1 MGNVIQTNIAS
12 LNAQRNLFNTNNDL
26 RTSFQR
32 LSSGFRINSAKDD
45 ASGLI
50 ISNQISKQVSGLNV
64 AIRNANDGISLSQVA
79 EGALQEA
86 TNILLRMRDLSLQS
100 VSGNTTASGRQAL
113 NAEFEQLTLE
123 IGRIVSDTTFAG
135 AAVLSQ
141 AGGYSVNLQVGAEA
155 NSTDI
160 TVTIANLNQAA
171 GTGITVSAE
180 TISTAPGASQAITA
194 IDAAID
200 TIDTL
205 RGDLGAVQNRLTS
218 TINNLQNIIENSSA
232 ARSRIRDT
240 DFAVETSNLAK
251 NQVLQQAGLS
261 ILSQANASGQ
271 GILSL
276 LQG

>member
-12 LNAQRNLFNTNNDL
+12 LNAQRNLFKTNNGL
-26 RTSFQR
+26 QTTFQR

-50 ISNQISKQVSGLNV
+50 ISNQISKQVSGLQV
-64 AIRNANDGISLSQVA
+64 AIRNANDGISLAQVA

-86 TNILLRMRDLSLQS
+86 TNILLRMRDLSLQA
-100 VSGNTTASGRQAL
+100 VSGSTTTSGRTAL

-135 AAVLSQ
+135 TSILSQ

-160 TVTIANLNQAA
+160 TVTIANMNQAA

-180 TISTAPGASQAITA
+180 TISTVAGASQAITA

-200 TIDTL
+200 VIDSL

-218 TINNLQNIIENSSA
+218 TISNLQNIIENSAA

-240 DFAVETSNLAK
+240 DFAIETSNLSK
-251 NQVLQQAGLS
+251 FQVLQQAGLS

-271 GILSL
+271 GVLSL

>member
-12 LNAQRNLFNTNNDL
+12 LNAQRNLFKTNNGL
-26 RTSFQR
+26 QTTFQR

-50 ISNQISKQVSGLNV
+50 ISNQISKQVSGLQV

-86 TNILLRMRDLSLQS
+86 TNILLRMRDLSLSS
-100 VSGNTTASGRQAL
+100 VSGSTTTSGRTAL
-113 NAEFEQLTLE
+113 NAEFEQLSLE

-135 AAVLSQ
+135 TAILSQ

-171 GTGITVSAE
+171 GTGITVGAE
-180 TISTAPGASQAITA
+180 TISTATGASAAITA
-194 IDAAID
+194 IDAAIEL
-200 TIDTL
+200 IDTL

-218 TINNLQNIIENSSA
+218 TISNLQNIIENSAA

-240 DFAVETSNLAK
+240 DFAIETSNLSK
-251 NQVLQQAGLS
+251 FQVLQQAGLS

-271 GILSL
+271 GVLSL

>member
-1 MGNVIQTNIAS
+1 M
-12 LNAQRNLFNTNNDL
+12 
-26 RTSFQR
+26 
-32 LSSGFRINSAKDD
+32 
-45 ASGLI
+45 I